1 MILTYTLENY
11 LEAIFELIIE
21 RDTARLSDVATRLN
35 VSKASANRA
44 MQLLAA
50 QDLVIAEKYKT
61 IILTTKGQEYA
72 KLTATKHHAI
82 KHFFVEQLGINPD
95 RAEIEACAIEH
106 VVSEDTV
113 NALNR
118 YVLKHLHCKFK

>member
-61 IILTTKGQEYA
+61 II
-72 KLTATKHHAI
+72 
-82 KHFFVEQLGINPD
+82 
-95 RAEIEACAIEH
+95 
-106 VVSEDTV
+106 
-113 NALNR
+113 
-118 YVLKHLHCKFK
+118 